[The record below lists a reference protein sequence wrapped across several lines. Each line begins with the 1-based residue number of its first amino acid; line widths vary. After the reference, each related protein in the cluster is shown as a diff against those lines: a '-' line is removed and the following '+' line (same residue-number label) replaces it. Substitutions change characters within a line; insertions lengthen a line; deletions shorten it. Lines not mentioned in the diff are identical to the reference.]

1 MLVSG
6 DHSSDGCEEHSGVAR
21 TLTSHVLISVVVAL
35 VLLVMVA
42 LLAVTLGSGLPDDGD
57 PIEVTPA
64 AALSFVAKSSAA
76 AERLNDGKTADVWV
90 TEEEVTSFFVLWS
103 VLSRDPSLT
112 QHPGWGITAGGESA
126 AAAEFWDSLSTS
138 ATGYSSVLSQ
148 ISGVL
153 PGIRD
158 PEVRFSADGD
168 IVARGTAR
176 VGFLSVPTRA
186 VVVPTA
192 SNGRMELGF
201 RTGDVGRMPVP
212 GPLFRLFGAALSR
225 ALSLGLDDARVT
237 HVSVQQGR
245 LHVVAGGG

>member
-6 DHSSDGCEEHSGVAR
+6 DHSSDGCEERSGVAR

-42 LLAVTLGSGLPDDGD
+42 LLAVTLGSGLPDDGEA
-57 PIEVTPA
+57 IEVTPA

-112 QHPGWGITAGGESA
+112 QHPGWAITAGGESA